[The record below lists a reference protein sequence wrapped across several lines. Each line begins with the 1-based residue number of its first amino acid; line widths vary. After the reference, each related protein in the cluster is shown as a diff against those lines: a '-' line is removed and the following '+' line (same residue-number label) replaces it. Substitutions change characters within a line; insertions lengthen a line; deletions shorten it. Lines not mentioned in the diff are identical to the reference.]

1 MFGKAKLD
9 IPECEGIG
17 PLHADGLSDELAMT
31 FGRIAAMTL
40 PDEKLLVKVQLDDG
54 TQVNI
59 GLDEHGRVELWDDER
74 I

>member
-1 MFGKAKLD
+1 MYGKAKLD

-40 PDEKLLVKVQLDDG
+40 PDEKLPVKVLLNDG
-54 TQVNI
+54 TNVNI
-59 GLDEHGRVELWDDER
+59 GLDENGRAEIWDDE
-74 I
+74 